1 MGSFGYRFGWDFLI
15 KCNATRSYSCIIEIK
30 QEKYKVINIIACEKS
45 YGIIRHIGPKEHV

>member
-15 KCNATRSYSCIIEIK
+15 KCNANRSYIK